1 MPSTATLLCK
11 RTTVTVKNKAR
22 NKELCAPAGVH
33 IETLRLISPTG
44 RTGTIG
50 HSTVAVLRRG
60 LSCVTSRITDSEDE
74 KLSQISQLGHVGLPC
89 GPPMMPANP

>member
-11 RTTVTVKNKAR
+11 RTTVTVKKKAR

-60 LSCVTSRITDSEDE
+60 LRQLSEVVVRD
-74 KLSQISQLGHVGLPC
+74 QQDYRQ
-89 GPPMMPANP
+89 